1 MFFKQVNLRRKMK
14 YFLFSIFFIFIIIK
28 SASGAL
34 SNLVVN
40 MNPPRSPVGTND
52 VISIGLTYQLSLANV
67 NASQVIIRAP
77 GMCNPVTVT
86 AAAAGGNVFIAT
98 ANLTVAP
105 GTLNNGTVTISCV
118 ITESD
123 GTTTN
128 TYGSQ
133 TIGTIS
139 VNNKAPARSGAMTC
153 RVNNSTYSN
162 GRILKAGDIVELTQN
177 VTDNDVE
184 SIMLDLSPI
193 GIGQISMNHTSTYV
207 FKREFTV
214 PSNYELVLP
223 CNITLSDS
231 VGNTT
236 TYQNNDTLNLPI
248 DSKGPNFTA
257 TVSNNAGNVVA
268 IPGHQ
273 LAFTATITNYDGD
286 TVTVTSNELTTN
298 HATAF
303 GGLFPINLVVN
314 GNPAAGG
321 SATYQGTLT
330 LPTDQTCY
338 YDKTLTFQFTAKDKA
353 GNTTVKEATYGNIV
367 DLGEFAHKS
376 SQVKIYSAENKVTNV
391 ATATSKLYFYSKVE
405 TTDTNMTTVV
415 VDMSPIGGGTFNLDY
430 DSTLKLYIGTYT
442 NSLTAVQMDGEYVRF
457 EVTATDRY
465 SNTITRTTTPPILI
479 DNVGPAILNFDITG
493 ATGID
498 GSIINKDRITF
509 TATITG
515 ANAQTNPVTIDL
527 TSLDNSGLKNLT
539 NTSGNNWQYRHT
551 VASGTIDEIDFTFI
565 IVASDNNGNIS
576 NAELKRAVDNEPPVY
591 ITQSDVKVRQNPPHI
606 IIGDSITT
614 KVLLENAGDGT
625 TVEIDLTQLGNHGKE
640 LMSSLGNEFSL
651 SFDIATGPINNGAIF
666 PVKITDNAGNQA
678 IMQSTGDTFNASF
691 TFMELDQNPP
701 DPLDPIITLTNHT
714 STVDKFPE
722 SINIKKT
729 ITFTLPY
736 ARETGVDDH
745 ATATLDVTSLCK
757 LKDGSMEYLDGNLNL
772 LSLPTTT
779 DLVRL
784 NEGSSFYNLTIVATE
799 SIGLTEQSNY
809 QFTLTMYDQSG
820 NRVVK
825 KSNSFQKVDLN
836 PPVINSIT
844 VGTSGSTPLKIG
856 DTISFKVNVS
866 GNDGER
872 PKIDLTTLNPEIGSV
887 YMEYDP
893 ANIGIYSYNVTIAT
907 GTLDNVTASWTITV
921 FDGCDNSVSSQT
933 RELTIDNKPPEVLGF
948 LAIADNITNNQR
960 INYTENSIIT
970 SNVTFAITSNESLTI
985 SLDLSAIGGSNNHIV
1000 NLNPDFTPPPYV
1012 YIASITTSQTSEEYD
1027 NYSFP
1032 ALITD
1037 IHGNK
1042 ALIYTQEIR
1051 TVDCQVPVINN
1062 MLCGVEITGR
1072 TNNLPL
1078 PKNQNIVRIGD
1089 TITFYASMTAGLD
1102 ATASV
1107 TFSVDPGVASVSR
1120 EMSYNE
1126 SKDRHEVSFTI
1137 KASGIIENG
1146 ATWGELN
1153 LDNLAY
1159 TISAADDAGNIAI
1172 PYNNITSFVAK
1183 NVYPTIASYSLII
1196 NPDYEVE
1203 GVLNIA
1209 SGTDR
1214 MSRDLLIASA
1224 TLANNAIISTASL
1237 DLTNING
1244 PTNYYIASITGSIV
1258 NNSGNGI
1265 DVASYSKV
1273 DYLEVPIPITIY
1285 DEAGYSCNSS
1295 HGLKLDTKVPEV
1307 TQITF
1312 DGEKIIVYFSE
1323 TIYNIDKSQ
1332 WTLIG
1337 SSTVGTEVRLDL
1349 SDITLAPTWNEL
1361 FEEVEIHLSVEGRK
1375 IVTNWASSPL
1385 YIEAN
1390 RSTTSAAAEDA
1401 YKNWLTK
1408 YSYFPVTITDYS
1420 WREEPA
1426 ISIFAMTHD
1435 WPNSIYFD
1443 LQFTQEM
1450 DETTFVA
1457 SDAVLFVDSP
1467 NGLTEF
1473 ADVSYDSWYVIQK
1486 EDTCNWIDNK
1496 NLRITLGDNGR
1507 DWIAAKLT
1515 NDPSRVIKF
1524 AQKSSANRMVTSIFN
1539 KKLKYYTIESPFEAT
1554 DNRELNPITSLNILS
1569 SPQPVIDLASASLTL
1584 TFNDRAMLFN
1594 DNFRTVNETD
1604 PLMGMPTPSTNKG
1617 SRLHINNIY
1626 LFNLEN
1632 DNSIRLECKP
1642 IVASDNEFAS
1652 KTVKI
1657 SLTETDI
1664 DNILNFYNTSE
1675 DPINWGI
1682 QIEAGAFINLW
1693 SMGNTRYKP
1702 TTPGTVE
1709 VIEAT
1714 PTDNASIIAVSVSDP
1729 PPTKDDAGNF
1739 TFEFELTKIKA
1750 GEITLP
1756 FLTTSSPTA
1765 AIFEISTGDRIA
1777 SATFTGWSKRT
1788 VRNIERTIAAFKTSE
1803 DFNKDVDGVPAE
1815 LRIYG
1820 LKDVFGNETPVQIA
1834 SYVYD
1839 ISQKNNSA
1847 ITGFNTASEAF
1858 VVDNVAP
1865 TAVITPLLIGITRAG
1880 QQIFS
1885 VEYSEA
1891 MDTSSIPSLTLAT
1904 ESSVIGLSFI
1914 RWENSDTTA
1923 IFSNNQAITPETVNG
1938 TWTYRLSGGQDLAGN
1953 AFVSSNTDATV
1964 KSEIPRVL
1972 TNSMHLYSI
1981 RTNIDNNNVVVDKP
1995 LNFDASPDY
2004 TEISIK
2010 YVDANTENLP
2020 HNLCFYNSSN
2030 QQIGSA
2036 TLVQNGINATA
2047 TFSIADFDSV
2057 PTTNSEITVKV
2068 RDLAGNTTDVI
2079 GSINYYA
2086 IAPEVTEMTL
2096 TGVATISNGIYYYRT
2111 ELDDMAF
2118 TGKLNAPFNNPLS
2131 ILIASFAMPMSPVA
2145 TMTHST
2151 ESVLTT
2157 NYTSSFGK
2165 SLAENI
2171 YTIYIADEAGNLHTN
2186 AAPLMLIVD
2195 DTAPEI
2201 DSIIPGPTDMVA
2213 NTPIGMATFTVKF
2226 KELMDTTVAP
2236 TLVLA
2241 TSTMNAQIDMQFVG
2255 WGDDLMT
2262 ASFTNSVAIVS
2273 TYPVGIYN
2281 YRVINAQ
2288 DLAGNVIGNTPDTF
2302 TTDVQPKGPGVSNLT
2317 ILTLQPDI
2325 SDNVLENKAF
2335 NPIKYNS
2342 GNEASVTFKLDYVSG
2357 PFNTPHQLL
2366 VYDEAN
2372 NNIAT
2377 LPVTAANPG
2386 YANWDGGDIPTTD
2399 ATYYFKITDDLSNIS
2414 PETGYLE
2421 WTFKVDT
2428 TVPNVTAIA
2437 FDDGGIGQT
2446 KGGIRYYSPSVP
2458 ATFTVTTTETDDLT
2472 LIASSTATSTY
2483 IITAS
2488 TSHSISFGS
2497 DLTDGDY
2504 NLSIADL
2511 AGNINEDASITIRVD
2526 SIPPQVNT
2534 AFACDELHNP
2544 LGIIGKTGTFLV
2556 TFDKIMNLSVT
2567 PTVQLATD
2575 TAFSTTEIATLTF
2588 LRWEDDQSCTFVTGN
2603 VFDTIDFP
2611 VGTASII
2618 VSAARDLAGNFIATS
2633 TYGEVE
2639 VISQNPRFYLSL
2651 TSQQTMLDNNYLT
2664 DAPFSLRAEPN
2675 VATLTIVY
2683 DTITT
2688 NGPYALD
2695 HTLLL
2700 FDGAGVQIAT
2710 HTLTDGA
2717 REITVDAPFF
2727 GDFEAGITP
2736 PNEFVGSFTIML
2748 KDSVGNIASDSN
2760 NFAINYDSIR
2770 PKLTDVISLD
2780 GISTG
2785 SPLICNYY
2793 NPDILGSITTD
2804 LVLNASDAI
2813 KLVVYGV
2820 SSSPYEIIA
2829 TRTYEMPLTNAL
2841 TYTYQGNLEDIYGT
2855 PLPEGTYKVAA
2866 IDMAG
2871 NFGEFYSLPGFV
2883 VTANL
2888 IIDKTAPTVL
2898 VATLTEQ
2905 PYISSGEAG
2914 MATFSIQFDET
2925 LFDKA
2930 YHYLEIATTSYTIPC
2945 RFIGLETTT
2954 LASDTAIFETSVAIP
2969 TTLPQGT
2976 YVYHIIGTD
2985 LTGNRVET
2993 DFGEVFVKSA
3003 GPIVSSIQTYSY
3015 QQTTASDTLDSGNEM
3030 HYDDVFSFNVEPNA
3044 ATMTIKLSEEPD
3056 GDPAAVY
3063 LTFLK
3068 KITVNQQTQEIIVA
3082 SYPLALD
3089 GNLMATFTWDAATE
3103 PIVATSATFVI
3114 RIADVNSDLSYY
3126 SYNWSVDSEAPSY
3139 IGIVFNSGINF
3150 PASETVY
3157 MNPYRHTNF
3166 EVTFKNLVD
3175 MNPRLRVRSEVSTD
3189 TYALTP
3195 LANNAWKTLF
3205 RGKYSRERDNPDDM
3219 MPDGVYD
3226 IGLVDQAG
3234 NTAASD
3240 TEDLYKLI
3248 IDTKNPD
3255 IGTYTLKINGSVI
3268 GSYCAPTEA
3277 KPLVISLDTDEP
3289 LTATGAYY
3297 LDVYNAGSVRVNRIN
3312 LVDNGGTLEATWNG
3326 KNEAGETVSDGV
3338 YTFKVSDLCGNS
3350 STNATSTTA
3359 ITSPFQVMSPAV
3371 QTGSNTIKLWFNH
3384 GIDAGSLGANPII
3397 SQPPLTISDIHI
3409 EDERAIAFTATGM
3422 NHGASYTL
3430 TVQDT
3435 ISNIYGSTLSTTA
3448 SSATFFADVKG
3459 PAIVGTSYD
3468 KINTQGEIMIVF
3480 DQPLDKITAEATS
3493 SYIIQDNSG
3502 NSIPITSVI
3511 LQSDGQSVLLCASGT
3526 FIENADYRIKAPGV
3540 KDEFGND
3547 SCESSISGFSF
3558 KGRDVTPPKFVISAF
3573 SNAANENDIII
3584 IAVSNE
3590 ELIRV
3595 PTLTIYHGT
3604 ASPKSVIMQKNEVN
3618 PLAFMAAASLKATNG
3633 QSGTLKVEGE
3643 DLNGNKGSDTDSF
3656 VIANVKTSSSLRLAS
3671 TDEQFSLSFDKDS
3684 LKADATVKILKR
3696 NIVKDENATGTIRTS
3711 LQNEYAT
3718 MRGLRASVATADEE
3732 AANSELTPITD
3743 AYEATI
3749 ASSKINKGI
3758 IASMK
3763 VPESA
3768 SQTTGLGLFY
3778 QKNGSWKFISSNITA
3793 EKEIKARITSSQIF
3807 AIMKDTVAP
3816 SIKLDESLDLSKA
3829 FETARPE
3836 FAGTIK
3842 DFGSGIDTNSL
3853 EAKIDNNVQSLSLDN
3868 NGNFKFKSLSELIN
3882 GNHDLTITAK
3892 DRTGNLATSGSM
3904 RFALVLPFEFRQ
3916 IIQYPNPAKNNLTIR
3931 IRTNSTGINCNIR
3944 IKIYDVAGH
3953 KVADFD
3959 ESDVIDRNDGNYE
3972 VRWDLRNKKGKK
3984 VANGVYIAKLEAINP
3999 ETGKKVKA
4007 TLKLAVLK

>member
-14 YFLFSIFFIFIIIK
+14 YFLFSLFFIFIIIK

-34 SNLVVN
+34 SNLVTN

-86 AAAAGGNVFIAT
+86 ATAAGGNVFIAT

-128 TYGSQ
+128 TSSAQ
-133 TIGTIS
+133 TIGSIS

-153 RVNNSTYSN
+153 KVNNANYTT
-162 GRILKAGDIVELTQN
+162 GRILKAGDVVELTQN

-184 SIMLDLSPI
+184 QILLDLSPI
-193 GIGQISMNHTSTYV
+193 GIGQISMYHPSTNV

-214 PSNYELVLP
+214 PNNYELVLP

-273 LAFTATITNYDGD
+273 LSFTATITNYDGD
-286 TVTVTSNELTTN
+286 TVTVRSNELTNN

-303 GGLFPINLVVN
+303 GGLFPINLVAN
-314 GNPAAGG
+314 GNPTAGS
-321 SATYQGTLT
+321 SATFQGTLT

-338 YDKTLTFQFTAKDKA
+338 YDNTLTFQFTAKDKA
-353 GNTTVKEATYGNIV
+353 GNTTVREATYGNIV
-367 DLGEFAHKS
+367 DLGEFAHRNS
-376 SQVKIYSAENKVTNV
+376 RVKVFSAENKENPV
-391 ATATSKLYFYSKVE
+391 ATATSKLYFYSNIV
-405 TTDTNMTTVV
+405 TTDPSMTTVV
-415 VDMSPIGGGTFNLDY
+415 VDMSPVGGSTLALDY
-430 DSTLKLYIGTYT
+430 DDTLGLYIGTYT
-442 NSLTAVQMDGEYVRF
+442 NPLTTVQMDGEYVTF

-465 SNTITRTTTPPILI
+465 SNTKTKNTTPPILI
-479 DNVGPAILNFDITG
+479 DNVGPVIQSFDITG

-498 GSIINKDRITF
+498 GSILNKDRITF
-509 TATITG
+509 TANITG
-515 ANAQTNPVTIDL
+515 ANATENPVTIDL
-527 TSLDNSGLKNLT
+527 TSLDNSGLKDLT
-539 NTSGNNWQYRHT
+539 NTSGNNWQYRHIVARGT
-551 VASGTIDEIDFTFI
+551 VDEPDYTFI
-565 IVASDNNGNIS
+565 LVARDNYGNIS

-591 ITQSDVKVRQNPPHI
+591 IEQSDIKVRQNPPYI

-640 LMSSLGNEFSL
+640 YMTSLGNEFSL
-651 SFDIATGPINNGAIF
+651 SFDIATGPINNGAVF
-666 PVKITDNAGNQA
+666 PVKIIDNAGNLA
-678 IMQSTGDTFNASF
+678 IKQSTGDTFNASF

-714 STVDKFPE
+714 STVDKFPD

-729 ITFTLPY
+729 INFILPY
-736 ARETGVDDH
+736 ARESGTDDH
-745 ATATLDVTSLCK
+745 ATATLDVTYLCK
-757 LKDGSMEYLDGNLNL
+757 LTDDTMTYLDSNLNIL
-772 LSLPTTT
+772 PLPTTSN
-779 DLVRL
+779 LVRL
-784 NEGSSFYNLTIVATE
+784 NEGTNLYNLTIVATE
-799 SIGLTEQSNY
+799 AIGLDEQTNY
-809 QFTLTMYDQSG
+809 QFTLTMYDKSG

-825 KSNSFQKVDLN
+825 KSNSFQKVDFN

-872 PKIDLTTLNPEIGSV
+872 PRLDLTTLNPELGTV
-887 YMEYDP
+887 YMDYDA
-893 ANIGIYSYNVTIAT
+893 ANIGIYTYNVTIAT
-907 GTLDNVTASWTITV
+907 GSLDNVNASWTVTV

-960 INYTENSIIT
+960 INYTENSKAI
-970 SNVTFAITSNESLTI
+970 SKVTFALTSNEPLTVSI
-985 SLDLSAIGGSNNHIV
+985 DLTAIGGSKNQAIT
-1000 NLNPDFTPPPYV
+1000 LDGSSPPPPYL
-1012 YIASITTSQTSEEYD
+1012 YMYQTTTSQTSEEFD
-1027 NYSFP
+1027 NYAFQ

-1037 IHGNK
+1037 VHGNK
-1042 ALIYTQEIR
+1042 ALINTQEIR
-1051 TVDCQVPVINN
+1051 TVDCQVPIITS
-1062 MLCGVEITGR
+1062 MLCGAEISAR
-1072 TNNLPL
+1072 TDSLPF
-1078 PKNQNIVRIGD
+1078 PKNPNIVRIGD

-1107 TFSVDPGVASVSR
+1107 TFTVNPGIASISK
-1120 EMSYNE
+1120 EMTLNE
-1126 SKDRHEVSFTI
+1126 AKERLEVSFTI
-1137 KASGIIENG
+1137 KAPNVVENG

-1153 LDNLAY
+1153 LNNLTY
-1159 TISAADDAGNIAI
+1159 KITAADDAGNIAV
-1172 PYNNITSFVAK
+1172 PVDNTTDFVVK

-1196 NPDYEVE
+1196 NPDFEDI
-1203 GVLNIA
+1203 GILNIA

-1224 TLANNAIISTASL
+1224 TLDNNAIISTASL

-1244 PTNYYIASITGSIV
+1244 PANYYMASITNSIV

-1295 HGLKLDTKVPEV
+1295 HGLKLDTKVPEI

-1323 TIYNIDKSQ
+1323 TIYNIDKNQ
-1332 WTLIG
+1332 WILIG
-1337 SSTVGTEVRLDL
+1337 SSTVGTEIRLDL
-1349 SDITLAPTWNEL
+1349 SDTSLAPTWNEL
-1361 FEEVEIHLSVEGRK
+1361 FEEIEIHLSIDGRRE
-1375 IVTNWASSPL
+1375 VTGWASSPL
-1385 YIEAN
+1385 YMEVK

-1401 YKNWLTK
+1401 HKNWLTT
-1408 YSYFPVTITDYS
+1408 YSYFPITITDSS

-1426 ISIFAMTHD
+1426 ISNFAMTHD
-1435 WPNSIYFD
+1435 WPNTIYFD
-1443 LQFTQEM
+1443 LQFSQEM
-1450 DETTFVA
+1450 DTSTFVA
-1457 SDAVLFVDSP
+1457 SDAVLFVDDP
-1467 NGLTEF
+1467 GLTEF
-1473 ADVSYDSWYVIQK
+1473 SDVSYDSWYVIQK
-1486 EDTCNWIDNK
+1486 EDNCNWSDNK
-1496 NLRITLGDNGR
+1496 NLRITLSDNGR

-1515 NDPSRVIKF
+1515 NDPARKIKL

-1539 KKLKYYTIESPFEAT
+1539 KKLKYYTIESPLEAT
-1554 DNRELNPITSLNILS
+1554 DNRESNPITALNVLS

-1584 TFNDRAMLFN
+1584 TFTDRVMLFN
-1594 DNFRTVNETD
+1594 DNFRTENETD
-1604 PLMGMPTPSTNKG
+1604 PLMGMPIPSNNKG
-1617 SRLHINNIY
+1617 SKLHLNNIY

-1632 DNSIRLECKP
+1632 DNSIRLQCKP
-1642 IVASDNEFAS
+1642 IIASDNEFAS

-1664 DNILNFYNTSE
+1664 DNILNFYNSSE
-1675 DPINWGI
+1675 DPINWGL

-1693 SMGNTRYKP
+1693 SMGNTKYKP
-1702 TTPGTVE
+1702 TTPGTVNL
-1709 VIEAT
+1709 IEAT
-1714 PTDNASIIAVSVSDP
+1714 PTDNAAIIAASVSDP
-1729 PPTKDDAGNF
+1729 PPTKDDAENF
-1739 TFEFELTKIKA
+1739 IFEFELTKIKA

-1777 SATFTGWSKRT
+1777 SATFTGWNKRT
-1788 VRNIERTIAAFKTSE
+1788 VRNTERTIAAFKMAE

-1839 ISQKNNSA
+1839 INQKNNSA

-1858 VVDNVAP
+1858 IIDNVAP
-1865 TAVITPLLIGITRAG
+1865 TAAITPVLVGITKAG

-1885 VEYSEA
+1885 VTYSEA

-1914 RWENSDTTA
+1914 RWENADQTA
-1923 IFSNNQAITPETVNG
+1923 IFSNNQAITPETPNG
-1938 TWTYRLSGGQDLAGN
+1938 KWVYKLSGGKDLAGN
-1953 AFVSSNTDATV
+1953 AFASSETEVTI
-1964 KSEIPRVL
+1964 KSEIPRIL
-1972 TNSMHLYSI
+1972 ANSMHLYSI
-1981 RTNIDNNNVVVDKP
+1981 RKNIDNNNVVVDKP

-2020 HNLCFYNSSN
+2020 HSICFYNTSD

-2047 TFSIADFDSV
+2047 TFSLADFDSV
-2057 PTTNSEITVKV
+2057 PTNNSEVTIKV
-2068 RDLAGNTTDVI
+2068 RDMAGNTTDVI

-2086 IAPEVTEMTL
+2086 IAPQVTEMTL
-2096 TGVATISNGIYYYRT
+2096 SGVATISSGIYYYRT
-2111 ELDDMAF
+2111 ELDDMSF
-2118 TGKLNAPFNNPLS
+2118 TGKLNAPFNNPLNL
-2131 ILIASFAMPMSPVA
+2131 LIASYAMPMSPVA
-2145 TMTHST
+2145 TMTQST
-2151 ESVLTT
+2151 ESILTT

-2165 SLAENI
+2165 YLAENT

-2186 AAPLMLIVD
+2186 TAPLMLVVD
-2195 DTAPEI
+2195 DTPPEI
-2201 DSIIPGPTDMVA
+2201 ESIIPGPTDMVA

-2226 KELMDTTVAP
+2226 AELMDTTITP
-2236 TLVLA
+2236 ILVLA
-2241 TSTMNAQIDMQFVG
+2241 TSTMNAQIDMKFVG
-2255 WGDDLMT
+2255 WGEDLMT
-2262 ASFTNSVAIVS
+2262 ASFTNSVNIVS

-2281 YRVINAQ
+2281 YRVMDAK
-2288 DLAGNVIGNTPDTF
+2288 DLAGNVIGNTPDSF

-2325 SDNVLENKAF
+2325 SDEVFENKAY
-2335 NPIKYNS
+2335 NPIKYNA
-2342 GNEASVTFKLDYVSG
+2342 GDEASVTFKLDYVSG

-2366 VYDEAN
+2366 VYDESN

-2377 LPVTAANPG
+2377 LSVTAANPG
-2386 YANWDGGDIPTTD
+2386 FANWNGGDIPTTD
-2399 ATYYFKITDDLSNIS
+2399 ATYFFKITDDLSNIS

-2428 TVPNVTAIA
+2428 TTPDITAIN

-2446 KGGIRYYSPSVP
+2446 QGGIRYYSPSVP
-2458 ATFTVTTTETDDLT
+2458 ATFTVTTTETDDLM

-2504 NLSIADL
+2504 NLSVSDL
-2511 AGNINEDASITIRVD
+2511 AGNINETASITIRVD

-2534 AFACDELHNP
+2534 AFACDELLAP
-2544 LGIIGKTGTFLV
+2544 IPMIGKTASFLV
-2556 TFDKIMNLSVT
+2556 TFDKIMNRSVT

-2575 TAFSTTEIATLTF
+2575 TAFGTTEIATLTF
-2588 LRWEDDQSCTFVTGN
+2588 KNWEDDQTCIFETSN
-2603 VFDTIDFP
+2603 VFDTINFP

-2618 VSAARDLAGNFIATS
+2618 VSGARDLAGNFIATS

-2639 VISQNPRFYLSL
+2639 VISQPPRFSLSL

-2675 VATLTIVY
+2675 VGTLTIQY

-2688 NGPYALD
+2688 KGPYALD

-2700 FDGAGVQIAT
+2700 FDGSGVQIAT
-2710 HTLTDGA
+2710 HTLTGGA
-2717 REITVDAPFF
+2717 TEITVNPAFF

-2736 PNEFVGSFTIML
+2736 PTEFAGSFTVML
-2748 KDSVGNIASDSN
+2748 QDSVGNVASDTN
-2760 NFAINYDSIR
+2760 EFAINYDSIA
-2770 PKLTDVISLD
+2770 PKLTDIISLE
-2780 GISTG
+2780 GISSG
-2785 SPLICNYY
+2785 SPLICSYY
-2793 NPDILGSITTD
+2793 NPDILGSLTTN

-2829 TRTYEMPLTNAL
+2829 TRTYQMPLTNAL
-2841 TYTYQGNLEDIYGT
+2841 TYTYDGKLEDIYGT

-2871 NFGEFYSLPGFV
+2871 NFAEFYSLPGFV
-2883 VTANL
+2883 ITANL

-2898 VATLTEQ
+2898 VATMTEQ
-2905 PYISSGEAG
+2905 QYISSGEAG
-2914 MATFSIQFDET
+2914 MATFSVQFDESM
-2925 LFDKA
+2925 FENA
-2930 YHYLEIATTSYTIPC
+2930 YQYLEIATTSYTIPC
-2945 RFIGLETTT
+2945 RFVRMETTAI
-2954 LASDTAIFETSVAIP
+2954 ASDTAIFETSVAIP
-2969 TTLPQGT
+2969 STIPQGI
-2976 YVYHIIGTD
+2976 YNYHIIGTD

-2993 DFGEVFVKSA
+2993 DFGEIFVKSA
-3003 GPIVSSIQTYSY
+3003 GPIVSSIQTFSY

-3056 GDPAAVY
+3056 GDPALVY

-3068 KITVNQQTQEIIVA
+3068 KVTVNQQTQEVIVA

-3103 PIVATSATFVI
+3103 PIVATTATFII

-3126 SYNWSVDSEAPSY
+3126 SYNWTVDSEAPTY
-3139 IGIVFNSGINF
+3139 TGIVFNSGINF

-3157 MNPYRHTNF
+3157 LNPYRHTNF
-3166 EVTFKNLVD
+3166 EVMFKNLVD
-3175 MNPRLRVRSEVSTD
+3175 MNPRLRIRSEVSTD
-3189 TYALTP
+3189 TYPLTALSS
-3195 LANNAWKTLF
+3195 NGWKTLF
-3205 RGKYSRERDNPDDM
+3205 RGKYSRERENPDDM
-3219 MPDGVYD
+3219 MPDGVYYV
-3226 IGLVDQAG
+3226 GLVDQAG

-3248 IDTKNPD
+3248 IDTKNPE

-3277 KPLVISLDTDEP
+3277 KPLVISLETDEP

-3297 LDVYNAGSVRVNRIN
+3297 IDVYNAGSVRVNRLN
-3312 LVDNGGTLEATWNG
+3312 LIDNGGTLEASWNA

-3338 YTFKVSDLCGNS
+3338 YTFRVSDLCGNT

-3371 QTGSNTIKLWFNH
+3371 QTGSSTIKLWFNH
-3384 GIDAGSLGANPII
+3384 GIDPGSLGVTPI
-3397 SQPPLTISDIHI
+3397 SCQPPLTISDIHI
-3409 EDERAIAFTATGM
+3409 EDERAIAFTVTGM
-3422 NHGASYTL
+3422 THGASYTL
-3430 TVQDT
+3430 SVQDSIT
-3435 ISNIYGSTLSTTA
+3435 NIYGSTLSTTA

-3468 KINTQGEIMIVF
+3468 RINSQGEIMIVF
-3480 DQPLDKITAEATS
+3480 DQPIDKTTGEATS
-3493 SYIIQDNSG
+3493 SYLIQDVAG
-3502 NSIPITSVI
+3502 NSIPITSAI
-3511 LQSDGQSVLLCASGT
+3511 LQSDGQTVLLIASGT
-3526 FIENADYRIKAPGV
+3526 FIENADYKVKAPGV
-3540 KDEFGND
+3540 KDELGND
-3547 SCESSISGFSF
+3547 SCESSINGFSF

-3604 ASPKSVIMQKNEVN
+3604 ASPKSLIMQKNETN
-3618 PLAFMAAASLKATNG
+3618 PLAFMAAASLKASNG

-3643 DLNGNKGSDTDSF
+3643 DLNGNKGSDSDSF
-3656 VIANVKTSSSLRLAS
+3656 VIANVKTSSSQRLAS
-3671 TDEQFSLSFDKDS
+3671 ADEQFSLSFDENS

-3696 NIVKDENATGTIRTS
+3696 NIVKDENATGTIRTA
-3711 LQNEYAT
+3711 LQNEYT
-3718 MRGLRASVATADEE
+3718 VMRGLRASVTTQDEE
-3732 AANSELTPITD
+3732 AANAELTPLTD
-3743 AYEATI
+3743 AYEA
-3749 ASSKINKGI
+3749 ALPSSKINKGV

-3778 QKNGSWKFISSNITA
+3778 QKNGSWKFISSNITP
-3793 EKEIKARITSSQIF
+3793 EKEIKARITSTQIF
-3807 AIMKDTVAP
+3807 AIMRDSVAP
-3816 SIKLDESLDLSKA
+3816 SIKLDESVDLSKA

-3836 FAGTIK
+3836 FAGTIR
-3842 DFGSGIDTNSL
+3842 DFGSGIDTNTVQ
-3853 EAKIDNNVQSLSLDN
+3853 AKIDNNVQSISLDN

-3882 GNHDLTITAK
+3882 GNHDLTIIAK
-3892 DRTGNLATSGSM
+3892 DKTGNQATSGSM
-3904 RFALVLPFEFRQ
+3904 RFALVLPFEFKQ
-3916 IIQYPNPAKNNLTIR
+3916 IIQYPNPAKNNMTIR

-3959 ESDVIDRNDGNYE
+3959 ESDVIDKNDGNYE

>member
-1 MFFKQVNLRRKMK
+1 MFFRTANDRKRINI
-14 YFLFSIFFIFIIIK
+14 FLFSMLFYFLIIN
-28 SASGAL
+28 SAFGAL
-34 SNLVVN
+34 SNFSATL
-40 MNPPRSPVGTND
+40 NPPRNPVGTND
-52 VISIGLTYQLSLANV
+52 VISVGFSYQLTLANV
-67 NASQVIIRAP
+67 NNSTVTIRAP
-77 GMCNPVTVT
+77 GMCNPVTIT
-86 AAAAGGNVFIAT
+86 AAAAGGNVFLGN

-105 GTLNNGTVTISCV
+105 GTLNGSSVTITCI

-128 TYGSQ
+128 TLAVQ
-133 TIGTIS
+133 TIGTVS
-139 VNNKAPARSGAMTC
+139 VNNQAPTRSGAMSC
-153 RVNNSTYSN
+153 KVNGAAYTT
-162 GRILKAGDIVELTQN
+162 GRILKAGDVVELTQK
-177 VTDNDVE
+177 VTENDVN
-184 SIMLDLSPI
+184 SILLDLSPI
-193 GIGQISMNHTSTYV
+193 GIGQISMNQTNTTT
-207 FKREFTV
+207 FTREFTV
-214 PSNYELVLP
+214 PNNYELVLP
-223 CNITLSDS
+223 CNIIISDS
-231 VGNTT
+231 VGNST

-248 DSKGPNFTA
+248 DSKGPNFTP

-286 TVTVTSNELTTN
+286 TVTVRCSELTTN

-314 GNPAAGG
+314 GTPAAGG
-321 SATYQGTLT
+321 SATFQGTLT

-367 DLGEFAHKS
+367 DLGDFVHKTS
-376 SQVKIYSAENKVTNV
+376 KVKVFSEYNKETTV
-391 ATATSKLYFYSKVE
+391 ATATSKLYFYSEVTTTNTE
-405 TTDTNMTTVV
+405 TTTVV
-415 VDMSPIGGGTFNLDY
+415 VDLSPIGGTTLSLDY
-430 DSTLKLYIGTYT
+430 DNSLGLYIGTYT
-442 NSLTAVQMDGEYVRF
+442 NGLTAIQMDGQPVSF

-465 SNTITRTTTPPILI
+465 SNAITKTTTPPIII
-479 DNVGPAILNFDITG
+479 DNVGPVISNFDITG
-493 ATGID
+493 ATGTD

-509 TATITG
+509 TAEISG
-515 ANAQTNPVTIDL
+515 ANATENPVTIDL
-527 TSLDNSGLKNLT
+527 TSLDNSGVKNLT
-539 NTSGNNWQYRHT
+539 NSSGSNWQYRHT
-551 VASGTIDEIDFTFI
+551 VASGTVDDSDFSFVI
-565 IVASDNNGNIS
+565 IARDNNGNIS
-576 NAELKRAVDNEPPVY
+576 TTELKRSVDNEPPVY
-591 ITQSDVKVRQNPPHI
+591 INQSDIKVRQNPPHI

-614 KVLLENAGDGT
+614 KVLLENSGDGI
-625 TVEIDLTQLGNHGKE
+625 TVEIDLSQLGNHGKE
-640 LMSSLGNEFSL
+640 YMSSLGNEFSL
-651 SFDIATGPINNGAIF
+651 TFDIATGPINDGAIF
-666 PVKITDNAGNQA
+666 PVKITDNAGNLA

-691 TFMELDQNPP
+691 TFLELDQNPP

-714 STVDKFPE
+714 STTDKFPD
-722 SINIKKT
+722 SVNIKKT
-729 ITFTLPY
+729 ITFNLPY
-736 ARETGVDDH
+736 ARETGTDDH
-745 ATATLDVTSLCK
+745 ATATLDVTDLCK
-757 LKDGSMEYLDGNLNL
+757 LTDGSMRYLDGNLNL
-772 LSLPTTT
+772 LPLPTTT
-779 DLVRL
+779 NIARL
-784 NEGSSFYNLTIVATE
+784 NEGTNNYNLTIVATE
-799 SIGLTEQSNY
+799 SIGLAEQSNY
-809 QFTLTMYDQSG
+809 QFTLTMYDKSG

-825 KSNSFQKVDLN
+825 QSNYFQKVDLN

-856 DTISFKVNVS
+856 DTVSFKVNVS

-872 PKIDLTTLNPEIGSV
+872 PKIDLTTLNPEVGTV

-907 GTLDNVTASWTITV
+907 GTLDNVTASWTITI

-960 INYTENSIIT
+960 INYTENSQIT
-970 SNVTFAITSNESLTI
+970 EKVTFALTSNEPLTV
-985 SLDLSAIGGSNNHIV
+985 SLDLTAIGGSNNHLV
-1000 NLNPDFTPPPYV
+1000 NLSDSFSPPPYV
-1012 YIASITTSQTSEEYD
+1012 YIASLTTSQTSEEYD

-1037 IHGNK
+1037 IHGNRVQ
-1042 ALIYTQEIR
+1042 IFTQEIR
-1051 TVDCQVPVINN
+1051 TVDCQVPIINT
-1062 MLCGVEITGR
+1062 MLCGAEITAR

-1107 TFSVDPGVASVSR
+1107 TFTVDPGVASISQ
-1120 EMSYNE
+1120 EMSYND
-1126 SKDRHEVSFTI
+1126 SKNRHEVSFTI
-1137 KASGIIENG
+1137 KAPNVVENG
-1146 ATWGELN
+1146 ANWGELN
-1153 LDNLAY
+1153 LSTLAY
-1159 TISAADDAGNIAI
+1159 QISVADDAGNIAT
-1172 PYNNITSFVAK
+1172 PFNSVTAFTAK
-1183 NVYPTIASYSLII
+1183 NVYPTIASYSLTI
-1196 NPDYEVE
+1196 NPDHDEQ
-1203 GVLNIA
+1203 GILNIA

-1214 MSRDLLIASA
+1214 MTRDLLIASA
-1224 TLANNAIISTASL
+1224 TLANNAVISTASL

-1244 PTNYYIASITGSIV
+1244 PLNYYIASITGSIV

-1273 DYLEVPIPITIY
+1273 DYMEVPIPITIY

-1312 DGEKIIVYFSE
+1312 DGEKLIVYFSE
-1323 TIYNIDKSQ
+1323 TIYNLDKTH

-1337 SSTVGTEVRLDL
+1337 SSTVGTEVKLDL
-1349 SDITLAPTWNEL
+1349 SDTSLAPTWNEL
-1361 FEEVEIHLSVEGRK
+1361 FEEVEIHLSIEGRRT
-1375 IVTNWASSPL
+1375 VTGWASSPL
-1385 YIEAN
+1385 YMEVD

-1401 YKNWLTK
+1401 YKNWLTT
-1408 YSYFPVTITDYS
+1408 YNYFPITITDYA

-1426 ISIFAMTHD
+1426 ISNFAMTHD

-1443 LQFTQEM
+1443 LQFSQEM
-1450 DETTFVA
+1450 DTSTFVA
-1457 SDAVLFVDSP
+1457 SDAVLFVDDP
-1467 NGLTEF
+1467 GLTEF

-1486 EDTCNWIDNK
+1486 EDVCNWSDNK

-1515 NDPSRVIKF
+1515 NEPSRKIKL

-1539 KKLKYYTIESPFEAT
+1539 KRLKYYTIEAPIEAT
-1554 DNRELNPITSLNILS
+1554 DNRESNPIASLNILS

-1584 TFNDRAMLFN
+1584 TFNDRVMLFN
-1594 DNFRTVNETD
+1594 DNFRTENETD
-1604 PLMGMPTPSTNKG
+1604 PLMGMPIPSNNKG

-1626 LFNLEN
+1626 LFNLQN
-1632 DNSIRLECKP
+1632 DSSIKLECKP
-1642 IVASDNEFAS
+1642 IIASDNEFAS

-1664 DNILNFYNTSE
+1664 DKILNFYNSSE
-1675 DPINWGI
+1675 DPINWGL
-1682 QIEAGAFINLW
+1682 QIEAGSFINLW

-1702 TTPGTVE
+1702 TTPGTVN

-1714 PTDNASIIAVSVSDP
+1714 PTDNAAIIAAAVSDP
-1729 PPTKDDAGNF
+1729 PPTKDNGDAF
-1739 TFEFELTKIKA
+1739 TFELELTKIKA

-1765 AIFEISTGDRIA
+1765 AIFETSTGDRIA

-1788 VRNIERTIAAFKTSE
+1788 VRNVERTIAAFKSSE
-1803 DFNKDVDGVPAE
+1803 EFNKDVDGVPAE
-1815 LRIYG
+1815 IRIYG
-1820 LKDVFGNETPVQIA
+1820 LKDVFGNETPVQTA

-1839 ISQKNNSA
+1839 ISQKNNSV

-1858 VVDNVAP
+1858 IIDNVAP
-1865 TAVITPLLIGITRAG
+1865 TATITPLLVGITKAG
-1880 QQIFS
+1880 QQIFT

-1891 MDTSSIPSLTLAT
+1891 MDTNYSPSLTLAT
-1904 ESSVIGLSFI
+1904 SSSVIGFSFI
-1914 RWENSDTTA
+1914 RWENSNQTA
-1923 IFSNNQAITPETVNG
+1923 IFSNNQAITPETING
-1938 TWTYRLSGGQDLAGN
+1938 TWTYKLSGGQDLAGN
-1953 AFVSSNTDATV
+1953 TFVSSNTDATV
-1964 KSEIPRVL
+1964 KSEIPRIL
-1972 TNSMHLYSI
+1972 TNSMTLHSI
-1981 RTNIDNNNVVVDKP
+1981 RTNIDNNTVVVDKP

-2020 HNLCFYNSSN
+2020 HSLCFFNSSDV
-2030 QQIGSA
+2030 QIGSA
-2036 TLVQNGINATA
+2036 TLVQNGVNATA

-2057 PTTNSEITVKV
+2057 PTNNSEITVKV
-2068 RDLAGNTTDVI
+2068 RDIAGNTTDYI

-2096 TGVATISNGIYYYRT
+2096 SGVATISNGIYYYRT

-2118 TGKLNAPFNNPLS
+2118 TGKLNAPFNNPLNL
-2131 ILIASFAMPMSPVA
+2131 LIASFAMPMSPVA
-2145 TMTHST
+2145 TMTQST
-2151 ESVLTT
+2151 ESIQTT
-2157 NYTSSFGK
+2157 TYNTSFGK
-2165 SLAENI
+2165 TLAENI

-2186 AAPLMLIVD
+2186 AAPLMLVVD

-2201 DSIIPGPTDMVA
+2201 DSIIPGPMDMVA

-2226 KELMDTTVAP
+2226 NELMDTTIEP
-2236 TLVLA
+2236 ILVLA
-2241 TSTMNAQIDMQFVG
+2241 TSTMNAQIDMKFVG
-2255 WGDDLMT
+2255 WSDDMMT

-2281 YRVINAQ
+2281 YRVMDAK
-2288 DLAGNVIGNTPDTF
+2288 DLAGNLIGNTPDTF
-2302 TTDVQPKGPGVSNLT
+2302 TTDVQPKGPGVSNMT

-2325 SDNVLENKAF
+2325 SDDVFENKAY
-2335 NPIKYNS
+2335 NPIKYNT
-2342 GNEASVTFKLDYVSG
+2342 GDEASVTFKLDYVSG
-2357 PFNTPHQLL
+2357 PFNTPHSLL
-2366 VYDEAN
+2366 VYDEDN

-2386 YANWDGGDIPTTD
+2386 YTTWDGGDIPTVD

-2428 TVPNVTAIA
+2428 TVPDITAIA

-2446 KGGIRYYSPSVP
+2446 SLGIRYYSPTVP
-2458 ATFTVTTTETDDLT
+2458 ATFTVTTTETDDLM

-2488 TSHSISFGS
+2488 TSYSISFGNS
-2497 DLTDGDY
+2497 LTDGDY
-2504 NLSIADL
+2504 KLTVSDL
-2511 AGNINEDASITIRVD
+2511 AGNINETNSINLRVD

-2534 AFACDELHNP
+2534 AYACDELYAP
-2544 LGIIGKTGTFLV
+2544 LGIIGKTATFLV
-2556 TFDKIMNLSVT
+2556 TFDKIMNRNIA
-2567 PTVQLATD
+2567 PTVQIATD
-2575 TAFSTTEIATLTF
+2575 TGLGTTEIATLTF
-2588 LRWEDDQSCTFVTGN
+2588 KSWRDDQSCLFETAN
-2603 VFDTIDFP
+2603 VFDTVDFP
-2611 VGTASII
+2611 VGTASIV
-2618 VSAARDLAGNFIATS
+2618 VSGARDLAGNFIATS

-2639 VISQNPRFYLSL
+2639 VISQNPRFFASL
-2651 TSQQTMLDNNYLT
+2651 TSQQTMLNDNYLT
-2664 DAPFSLRAEPN
+2664 DAPLSLRAQPN
-2675 VATLTIVY
+2675 VATLTITY

-2700 FDGAGVQIAT
+2700 FDGTGVQIAT
-2710 HTLTDGA
+2710 HTLTGGA
-2717 REITVDAPFF
+2717 LEITVDPAFF
-2727 GDFEAGITP
+2727 GDFETGITP
-2736 PNEFVGSFTIML
+2736 PTEFAGSFTIKL

-2760 NFAINYDSIR
+2760 DFSINYDSIA
-2770 PKLTDVISLD
+2770 PKLTDVLTLD

-2785 SPLICNYY
+2785 SPIICNYY
-2793 NPDILGSITTD
+2793 NPDILGSLTTD

-2841 TYTYQGNLEDIYGT
+2841 TYTYQGKLEDIYGT
-2855 PLPEGTYKVAA
+2855 PLPEGTYKIAA
-2866 IDMAG
+2866 VDMAG

-2888 IIDKTAPTVL
+2888 IIDKTAPTVV

-2914 MATFSIQFDET
+2914 MATFSIQFDESMFET
-2925 LFDKA
+2925 A
-2930 YHYLEIATTSYTIPC
+2930 YQYLEIATTSYTIPC
-2945 RFIGLETTT
+2945 RFVRLETTT

-2969 TTLPQGT
+2969 NMIPQGT

-2985 LTGNRVET
+2985 LTGNRIET
-2993 DFGEVFVKSA
+2993 NTGEVFVKSA
-3003 GPIVSSIQTYSY
+3003 GPVVSSIQTFSY

-3056 GDPAAVY
+3056 GDPATVY

-3068 KITVNQQTQEIIVA
+3068 KITVNQQTQEVIVA

-3126 SYNWSVDSEAPSY
+3126 SYDWTVDSEAPTY
-3139 IGIVFNSGINF
+3139 TGIVFSSGIDF

-3157 MNPYRHTNF
+3157 LNPYRHTNF

-3175 MNPRLRVRSEVSTD
+3175 MNPRLRIRSEVSTD
-3189 TYALTP
+3189 TYPLTALS
-3195 LANNAWKTLF
+3195 NNAWKTLF
-3205 RGKYSRERDNPDDM
+3205 RGKYSRERENPDDM
-3219 MPDGVYD
+3219 MPDGVYYV
-3226 IGLVDQAG
+3226 GLVDQAG

-3248 IDTKNPD
+3248 IDTKNPE
-3255 IGTYTLKINGSVI
+3255 IGTYTLKINGSTI
-3268 GSYCAPTEA
+3268 GSFCAPTEA
-3277 KPLVISLDTDEP
+3277 KPLVISLDTEEP
-3289 LTATGAYY
+3289 LTATGAYC
-3297 LDVYNAGSVRVNRIN
+3297 LDIYNAGGVRIN
-3312 LVDNGGTLEATWNG
+3312 RLNLIDNGGTLEASWDA
-3326 KNEAGETVSDGV
+3326 KNDAGETVSDGV
-3338 YTFKVSDLCGNS
+3338 YTFRVSDLCGNS
-3350 STNATSTTA
+3350 SANATSTTA

-3384 GIDAGSLGANPII
+3384 GIDEGSLGANPIS
-3397 SQPPLTISDIHI
+3397 SQPPLTISDIHV
-3409 EDERAIAFTATGM
+3409 EDERAIAFTVTGM
-3422 NHGASYTL
+3422 THGASYTL

-3459 PAIVGTSYD
+3459 PAIVGTSFD
-3468 KINTQGEIMIVF
+3468 KVNTQGEIMVMF
-3480 DQPLDKITAEATS
+3480 DQPLDKTTGEATS
-3493 SYIIQDNSG
+3493 SYIIQDTAG
-3502 NSIPITSVI
+3502 NSIPITSAI
-3511 LQSDGQSVLLCASGT
+3511 LQSDGQTVLLTASGT
-3526 FIENADYRIKAPGV
+3526 FIENADYTLKAPGV
-3540 KDEFGND
+3540 KDQLGN
-3547 SCESSISGFSF
+3547 SPCESSISGFSF
-3558 KGRDVTPPKFVISAF
+3558 KGRDVTPPKFIISAF

-3595 PTLTIYHGT
+3595 PTLTIMHGT
-3604 ASPKSVIMQKNEVN
+3604 ASPKSLIMQKNAAN
-3618 PLAFMAAASLKATNG
+3618 PLAFMAAASLKASNG

-3643 DLNGNKGSDTDSF
+3643 DLNGNKGSDTGSF
-3656 VIANVKTSSSLRLAS
+3656 VIANVKTSSSQRLVSA
-3671 TDEQFSLSFDKDS
+3671 DDNFSLTFDKDS
-3684 LKADATVKILKR
+3684 LKADAIVKILKR
-3696 NIVKDENATGTIRTS
+3696 DIVKDENATGTIRTA
-3711 LQNEYAT
+3711 LQSEYTT
-3718 MRGLRASVATADEE
+3718 MRGLRASVATSEEE
-3732 AANSELTPITD
+3732 AANAELTPLTE
-3743 AYEATI
+3743 AYEASI
-3749 ASSKINKGI
+3749 SSAKVNKGI

-3778 QKNGSWKFISSNITA
+3778 QKNGSWKFISSNITS

-3807 AIMKDTVAP
+3807 AIMRDSVAP
-3816 SIKLDESLDLSKA
+3816 SIKLDEKLDLSKA

-3836 FAGTIK
+3836 FTGNIK
-3842 DFGSGIDTNSL
+3842 DFGSGIDTSSI
-3853 EAKIDNNVQSLSLDN
+3853 EAKIDNNTQSISLDN
-3868 NGNFKFKSLSELIN
+3868 NGNFKFKPLTELIN
-3882 GNHDLTITAK
+3882 GNHDLTISAK

-3904 RFALVLPFEFRQ
+3904 RFALVLPFEFKQ

-3959 ESDVIDRNDGNYE
+3959 EGNVIDRNDGNYE